1 MHFFSNSHFGRGHHR
16 CARGGHLDIRPDFPF
31 GGGGGRR
38 ERIFASGDLKFVVLH
53 LLGQKPAHGYE
64 IIKAMG
70 DLVGGDYT
78 PSPGTIYPTLTML
91 EDLGWITSAQQE
103 GGRKEYRISAEGQ
116 ARLDEQRETVERILA
131 HLGHVRK
138 PGARPAPAGNHAR
151 HGKPEDGLAPAPG
164 RTTLPIRPW
173 RAGSRR
179 SSTAPPSRSNAAEAE
194 GEAMKQHR
202 YRITVEPL
210 ASAGRR
216 AALPA
221 ALLRSRVARRNPGA
235 GAGAPASA
243 PASPATTPRHSPS
256 G

>member
-131 HLGHVRK
+131 HLGHVR
-138 PGARPAPAGNHAR
+138 N
-151 HGKPEDGLAPAPG
+151 
-164 RTTLPIRPW
+164 
-173 RAGSRR
+173 RA
-179 SSTAPPSRSNAAEAE
+179 
-194 GEAMKQHR
+194 H
-202 YRITVEPL
+202 
-210 ASAGRR
+210 GRR
-216 AALPA
+216 LPEIMRAMENLKTALRLRLGDDAPDPA
-221 ALLRSRVARRNPGA
+221 VARRISEIIDRA
-235 GAGAPASA
+235 AVEIE
-243 PASPATTPRHSPS
+243 RC
-256 G
+256 